1 MFNCGKRGSF
11 VMDMLDNLNV
21 VLTRRG
27 NRLVRRWALP
37 VVAVLLIGAVVGL
50 LATQTSQEFP
60 NSLSYSVERQID
72 KATDWMVAHWRPTTI
87 SFRDGVLD
95 VMLPI
100 EKSLLWVP
108 WWLFIGAVSLLA
120 WRISGLNVALIS
132 VGGLL
137 FIGITDVWD
146 EAMSTLAVVGTAT
159 FISVAIAIPVG
170 IVMAKYDLVESMI
183 RPILDLMQTMPS
195 FVYLIPAI
203 LFLSVGMVPAM
214 LATMVYATPPA
225 MRLTNLGIRLVPL
238 ELKEAARAFG
248 TTPWQMLVK
257 VELPLARPTIM
268 AGVNQTIMMALA
280 MVVIASLVGS
290 RGLGRDIL
298 AGVQDLKTGQGLMAG
313 LGIVMLAIII
323 DRISQGLA
331 KARHQEAS

>member
-1 MFNCGKRGSF
+1 MEIPRN
-11 VMDMLDNLNV
+11 LDA
-21 VLTRRG
+21 VLKLGG
-27 NRLVRRWALP
+27 NGVVRRWGWP
-37 VVAVLLIGAVVGL
+37 VAGVLLIGAVAVL
-50 LATQTSQEFP
+50 LVTEASHEFP
-60 NSLSYSVERQID
+60 SAVSYSVDRQID
-72 KATDWMVAHWRPTTI
+72 NATDWMVAHWRPATI
-87 SFRDGVLD
+87 EFRDWVLKP
-95 VMLPI
+95 MLRI
-100 EKSLLWVP
+100 EDFLLWVP
-108 WWLFIGAVSLLA
+108 WWLFIGVVALVA
-120 WRISGLNVALIS
+120 WKISGLTVAMIS

-137 FIGITDVWD
+137 FIGVTEVWD

-170 IVMAKYDLVESMI
+170 IIMAKNDLVAGVI
-183 RPILDLMQTMPS
+183 RPILDLMQTIPS

-203 LFLSVGMVPAM
+203 LFLGLGMVPAM

-225 MRLTNLGIRLVPL
+225 MRLTNLGIRLVPP

-248 TTPWQMLVK
+248 TTPWQMLIK

-290 RGLGRDIL
+290 RGLGSDIL
-298 AGVQDLKTGQGLMAG
+298 AGIAQLETGRGVMAG
-313 LGIVMLAIII
+313 LGIVMLAVVI

-331 KARHQEAS
+331 RGKHQGT

>member
-1 MFNCGKRGSF
+1 MFNRGKRGSF

-27 NRLVRRWALP
+27 NGLVRRWALP

-72 KATDWMVAHWRPTTI
+72 RATDWMVAHWRPTTI

-159 FISVAIAIPVG
+159 FISVTIAIPVG

-183 RPILDLMQTMPS
+183 RPILDLMQNHAQLCLPHPRH
-195 FVYLIPAI
+195 FVSKRGYGSSYARQPWCTLHHRLCGSPI
-203 LFLSVGMVPAM
+203 LE
-214 LATMVYATPPA
+214 YASC
-225 MRLTNLGIRLVPL
+225 R
-238 ELKEAARAFG
+238 
-248 TTPWQMLVK
+248 W
-257 VELPLARPTIM
+257 
-268 AGVNQTIMMALA
+268 
-280 MVVIASLVGS
+280 S
-290 RGLGRDIL
+290 
-298 AGVQDLKTGQGLMAG
+298 
-313 LGIVMLAIII
+313 
-323 DRISQGLA
+323 
-331 KARHQEAS
+331 

>member
-1 MFNCGKRGSF
+1 MEIPLK
-11 VMDMLDNLNV
+11 LDVALKWG
-21 VLTRRG
+21 G
-27 NRLVRRWALP
+27 NGTVRRWALP
-37 VVAVLLIGAVVGL
+37 MAGVLLIGGVVAL
-50 LATQTSQEFP
+50 LVTGGSQEFP
-60 NSLSYSVERQID
+60 SSLSYSVDKQID

-87 SFRDGVLD
+87 SFRDVVLD

-100 EKSLLWVP
+100 EKFLLWIP
-108 WWLFIGAVSLLA
+108 WWLFIAVVSLLA
-120 WRISGLNVALIS
+120 WRINGLKLALLS
-132 VGGLL
+132 AGGLL
-137 FIGITDVWD
+137 FLGVTEVWD

-159 FISVAIAIPVG
+159 FISIVIAIPVG
-170 IVMAKYDLVESMI
+170 IVMAKNDVVEGVI

-203 LFLSVGMVPAM
+203 LFLGLGLVPAM

-225 MRLTNLGIRLVPL
+225 MRLTNLGIRLVPP
-238 ELKEAARAFG
+238 ELREAALAFG
-248 TTPWQMLVK
+248 TTPWQMLIK

-290 RGLGRDIL
+290 RGLGSDIL
-298 AGVQDLKTGQGLMAG
+298 AGVAQLETGRGLMAG

-323 DRISQGLA
+323 DRISQSFA
-331 KARHQEAS
+331 KGQHQGT

>member
-1 MFNCGKRGSF
+1 MEIPLK
-11 VMDMLDNLNV
+11 LDVALKWG
-21 VLTRRG
+21 G
-27 NRLVRRWALP
+27 NGTVRRWALP
-37 VVAVLLIGAVVGL
+37 MAGVLLIGGVVAL
-50 LATQTSQEFP
+50 LVTGGSQEFP
-60 NSLSYSVERQID
+60 SSLSYSVDKQID

-87 SFRDGVLD
+87 SFRDVVLD

-100 EKSLLWVP
+100 EKFLLWIP
-108 WWLFIGAVSLLA
+108 WWLFIAVVSLLA
-120 WRISGLNVALIS
+120 WRINGLKLALLS
-132 VGGLL
+132 AGGLL
-137 FIGITDVWD
+137 FLGVTEVWD

-159 FISVAIAIPVG
+159 FISVVIAIPVG
-170 IVMAKYDLVESMI
+170 IVMAKNDVVEGVI

-203 LFLSVGMVPAM
+203 LFLGLGLVPAM

-225 MRLTNLGIRLVPL
+225 MRLTNLGIRLVPP
-238 ELKEAARAFG
+238 ELREAALAFG
-248 TTPWQMLVK
+248 TTPWQMLIK

-290 RGLGRDIL
+290 RGLGSDIL
-298 AGVQDLKTGQGLMAG
+298 AGVAQLETGRGLMAG

-323 DRISQGLA
+323 DRISQSFA
-331 KARHQEAS
+331 KGQHQGT

>member
-1 MFNCGKRGSF
+1 
-11 VMDMLDNLNV
+11 MDIPRSMDD
-21 VLTRRG
+21 VLKLGG
-27 NRLVRRWALP
+27 NGTVRRRALP
-37 VVAVLLIGAVVGL
+37 VAGVLLIGVVVAL
-50 LATQTSQEFP
+50 LVTEASHEFP
-60 NSLSYSVERQID
+60 SAVSYSVEQQID

-87 SFRDGVLD
+87 SFRDFVLD

-100 EKSLLWVP
+100 EDFLLWVP
-108 WWLFIGAVSLLA
+108 WWLFIAVVSLLA
-120 WRISGLNVALIS
+120 WRISGVNLALIS

-137 FIGITDVWD
+137 FIGITEVWD

-159 FISVAIAIPVG
+159 VISVVIAIPVG
-170 IVMAKYDLVESMI
+170 IVMAKNDMVAGVI

-203 LFLSVGMVPAM
+203 LFLGLGLVPAM

-225 MRLTNLGIRLVPL
+225 MRLTNLGIRLVPP
-238 ELKEAARAFG
+238 ELKEAARSFG
-248 TTPWQMLVK
+248 TTPWQMLIK

-290 RGLGRDIL
+290 RGLGKDIL
-298 AGVQDLKTGQGLMAG
+298 AGIAQLETGRGLMAG
-313 LGIVMLAIII
+313 LGIVVLAIII
-323 DRISQGLA
+323 DRISQGFA
-331 KARHQEAS
+331 KGQHQEAS